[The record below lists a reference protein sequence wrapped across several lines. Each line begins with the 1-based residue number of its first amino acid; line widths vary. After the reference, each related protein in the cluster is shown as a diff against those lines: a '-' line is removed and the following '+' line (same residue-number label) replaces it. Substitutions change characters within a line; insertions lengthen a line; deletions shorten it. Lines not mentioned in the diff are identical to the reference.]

1 MPAEVLEQIFV
12 QRQGLASELV
22 ERIRESVLTAVKS
35 HTLLI
40 GPRGIGKT
48 HLVSLVYHRICEMA
62 DLQEHLLIAWL
73 SEEEWSV
80 TSFLDFLLCIFQA
93 LQKDVEA
100 LYDLPAEEAEAEGVR
115 LLKEFID
122 SPCCKEDPPQ
132 PSSLKLRLVSREK
145 RVKVPL
151 INHEDPPQPPLVRG
165 ENLVKVPLIKGD
177 LGGSPGLPAS
187 HNSNNN
193 SRTLLLIVENLDDLF
208 AGLGKDGQ
216 KQFYD
221 FLETTNCVIL
231 ATSQCELKETQ
242 QKKSPFYGFFH
253 PEKLEDLSA
262 EEATQLLAN
271 IATYKENFKLASFIQ
286 TPTGRDRINAVHFLA
301 GGNPR
306 IYVIFSE
313 FLASQESLDELVG
326 AFMAMLDDLTP
337 YYQERMKNLS
347 PQQRKIVDI
356 LVRCGHAVTVKEI
369 AQRGFMT
376 HQTASSQLKKLL
388 EMSYVRTE
396 QFGREAFYE
405 LREPLMRF
413 CLKAKQQRGEPIKL
427 IVDFLRRWYTKTEL
441 QHRLELV
448 GGEVSQ
454 AREYLLGAIQ
464 AFDDDDQD
472 PRVVACSK
480 ELLRCYKKE
489 DYVSALQQAEKLVAI
504 RGNAVDW
511 SIQGYCLGCL
521 KRYEEAIT
529 SYDKALEIKPDYHE
543 AWNNRGIALRKLGRY
558 EEAIASYD
566 KALEIKPDDHQ
577 AWYNRGYALDELG
590 RYEEA
595 IASYDKALEIK
606 PDFHQAWYNRGYALR
621 KLGRSEEAIA
631 SYDKAL
637 EIKPDDHQAWDN
649 RGYALIYLGR
659 YEEALASCEKA
670 IELDSQYSYS
680 LFNQAIALTALN
692 RWDEGITTLE
702 EAFHRFKDGETDTE
716 DAELIIRN
724 LFKNSQDPAIW
735 KTHLTS
741 LINLYDKY
749 QAISTLGQ
757 GLVQSIPMLMSEMVS
772 DKAAQT
778 WLEMWQELGSN
789 HTDFQIPLR
798 LLDAAVGYREKSDK
812 RVLLSLPIEER
823 KLLQQVLGI
832 DK

>member
-62 DLQEHLLIAWL
+62 DLREHLLIAWL

-122 SPCCKEDPPQ
+122 SPCCKEDLPQ

-151 INHEDPPQPPLVRG
+151 INHEDPPQPPLIRG
-165 ENLVKVPLIKGD
+165 ENVVLVPLIKGD
-177 LGGSPGLPAS
+177 LGGSPDLPTS
-187 HNSNNN
+187 NNSNNN

-231 ATSQCELKETQ
+231 ATSQCELKEIQ

-262 EEATQLLAN
+262 EDATQLLAN
-271 IATYKENFKLASFIQ
+271 IATYKGNVELASFIQ

-356 LVRCGHAVTVKEI
+356 LVRSGHAVTVKEI

-427 IVDFLRRWYTKTEL
+427 IVDFLRRWYTKSEL
-441 QHRLELV
+441 QERLKLV

-472 PRVVACSK
+472 PRVVACIK
-480 ELLRCYKKE
+480 EFLRCYDKE
-489 DYVSALQQAEKLVAI
+489 DYVSASQQAEKLVAI
-504 RGNAVDW
+504 RGNALDW
-511 SIQGYCLGCL
+511 IIQGYCLGWL
-521 KRYEEAIT
+521 K
-529 SYDKALEIKPDYHE
+529 
-543 AWNNRGIALRKLGRY
+543 
-558 EEAIASYD
+558 
-566 KALEIKPDDHQ
+566 
-577 AWYNRGYALDELG
+577 

-606 PDFHQAWYNRGYALR
+606 PDFQEAWNNRGSALG
-621 KLGRSEEAIA
+621 KLGRYEEAIA
-631 SYDKAL
+631 SYNKAL
-637 EIKPDDHQAWDN
+637 EIKPDYHEAWNFRGSALGNLGRYEEAIASFDKALEFKADYHQAWNN

-659 YEEALASCEKA
+659 YEEALASCERA
-670 IELDSQYSYS
+670 IELDDQSSYGF
-680 LFNQAIALTALN
+680 FNKAIALTALN
-692 RWDEGITTLE
+692 LWDKGITSLE
-702 EAFHRFKDGETDTE
+702 DAFNRLKDGETDTE
-716 DAELIIRN
+716 DAKLIIRN

-741 LINLYDKY
+741 LITLYNKY
-749 QAISTLGQ
+749 KAISTLGQ

-772 DKAAQT
+772 DKTAQK
-778 WLEMWQELGSN
+778 WLEMWQELGSKYD
-789 HTDFQIPLR
+789 DFQIPLR
-798 LLDAAVGYREKSDK
+798 LLDAAVRYREKSDK

-823 KLLQQVLGI
+823 KLLEEVLGI